1 MMTYFGRLLNP
12 HAGIISISHDKHCT
26 VIIIIIIIV
35 HYASLDRTFPLTYPP
50 SESTLLYSTPQ
61 KNTLRNSPDPD
72 FIFTSTA
79 MIFSTRIF
87 RIPRPRSFLYLM
99 SLRTGTELITLSL
112 LLNKLSGLYG
122 LLALLAGL
130 HLSLLQ
136 LSMYIYSLLA
146 LILTAL
152 LAPHIRTQSP
162 FHCLALATFY
172 IFDSLVNAAYT
183 AVFAVTWFL
192 VISQQHSAAS
202 GDALQG
208 AGASTI
214 DDTAGFTS
222 PIFNVSHVDI
232 VVTPDLDPVAV
243 GTPGGLAATA
253 VGPSLGHGVLQPE
266 SISSVMMICA
276 LWATRVYFVLVVMSY
291 ARLVLRQRAA
301 PSSHT
306 SPSLHAGVA
315 NDAAYLDN
323 PFAPHLPEGRGWQ
336 GRLGRAMV
344 RVATGYWLGSEEG
357 DEAWVAREAAR
368 RLRKRNGGEA
378 PGVVERERRKR
389 SGTLERK
396 GEGGEEG
403 GVTNLAIP
411 GQSQGQFLRV

>member
-1 MMTYFGRLLNP
+1 MGR
-12 HAGIISISHDKHCT
+12 
-26 VIIIIIIIV
+26 
-35 HYASLDRTFPLTYPP
+35 
-50 SESTLLYSTPQ
+50 
-61 KNTLRNSPDPD
+61 
-72 FIFTSTA
+72 
-79 MIFSTRIF
+79 STRIF

-122 LLALLAGL
+122 LLALLTGL

-146 LILTAL
+146 LIVTAL

-162 FHCLALATFY
+162 FHCLALASFY
-172 IFDSLVNAAYT
+172 ICDSLVNAAYT
-183 AVFAVTWFL
+183 AAFAVTWFL

-202 GDALQG
+202 GDALKG

-222 PIFNVSHVDI
+222 PAFNVSHVDI
-232 VVTPDLDPVAV
+232 AITPGLEAVAV
-243 GTPGGLAATA
+243 GTPGGLATTA
-253 VGPSLGHGVLQPE
+253 AGPSLGHGVLQPE
-266 SISSVMMICA
+266 SISSVMMLCA
-276 LWATRVYFVLVVMSY
+276 LWAARVYFVLVVMSY
-291 ARLVLRQRAA
+291 ARLVLRQHSA
-301 PSSHT
+301 PVSHT
-306 SPSLHAGVA
+306 TLALHTGVA
-315 NDAAYLDN
+315 KDAAYLEN
-323 PFAPHLPEGRGWQ
+323 PFAPHLTEGKGWQ

-344 RVATGYWLGSEEG
+344 RVARGYWLGTEEG
-357 DEAWVAREAAR
+357 DEAWVAMEAAQ

-389 SGTLERK
+389 SGTLERR
-396 GEGGEEG
+396 GESGEEG
-403 GVTNLAIP
+403 PTAGLVVP